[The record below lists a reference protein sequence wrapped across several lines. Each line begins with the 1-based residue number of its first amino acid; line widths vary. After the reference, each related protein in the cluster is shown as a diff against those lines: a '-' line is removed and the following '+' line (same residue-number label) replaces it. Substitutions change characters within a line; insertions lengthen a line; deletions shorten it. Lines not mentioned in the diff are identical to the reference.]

1 MTHRQFDPAGV
12 KSIFSGYLEGGVV
25 MGGCAC
31 VGCEF
36 SGLKQFYVLRDGSI
50 IRRVAVAVR

>member
-1 MTHRQFDPAGV
+1 
-12 KSIFSGYLEGGVV
+12 

-36 SGLKQFYVLRDGSI
+36 SGLKQFHVLRDGSI
-50 IRRVAVAVR
+50 ICRVAVAVR